1 MCFSGFHPRRSPW
14 LSLLLLWVCVCA
26 TVLQKGIKVN
36 EVHPP
41 PFCSEMKETSLS
53 GHSLCVID
61 MRARACSSE
70 HMLTP
75 EVWEKCLF
83 PFIFLIV
90 KPDRAWMSW
99 IDDPM
104 FMFTLSPQH
113 VLLWCSI
120 KRKSEE
126 TKYRR
131 SIWVCETTSRILF
144 CSSLPFSLSTLSRS
158 LFPSFHPFIPVSHAF
173 QVTGGSN
180 RLKCSGWQWEL
191 MRNLPVSV
199 GWLR

>member
-131 SIWVCETTSRILF
+131 SIWESVR
-144 CSSLPFSLSTLSRS
+144 R
-158 LFPSFHPFIPVSHAF
+158 
-173 QVTGGSN
+173 
-180 RLKCSGWQWEL
+180 
-191 MRNLPVSV
+191 LPVSFSV
-199 GWLR
+199 PRCPFHSRPFPALYFPLFILSSLCPTHFRSLGEAIALSVLADNENWWETSLWALAD